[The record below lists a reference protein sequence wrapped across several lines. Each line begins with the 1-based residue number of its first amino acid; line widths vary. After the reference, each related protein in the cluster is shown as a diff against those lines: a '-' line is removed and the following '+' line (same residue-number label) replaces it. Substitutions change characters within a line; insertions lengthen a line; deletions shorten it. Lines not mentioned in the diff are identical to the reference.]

1 MKKRRTRRDKVRASS
16 RKLVSRKKR
25 VVSLKDVA
33 GSDKQEIRWLRAD
46 LTKSLWLTM
55 LAVGVEVA
63 LWYFLSLSY

>member
-1 MKKRRTRRDKVRASS
+1 MKKRRT
-16 RKLVSRKKR
+16 RKLVSRKKK

-33 GSDKQEIRWLRAD
+33 DSDKQEIRWLRAD

-63 LWYFLSLSY
+63 LWYFLKP

>member
-16 RKLVSRKKR
+16 RKLVSRKKK
-25 VVSLKDVA
+25 VVGLKDVA

-63 LWYFLSLSY
+63 LWYFLKP

>member
-1 MKKRRTRRDKVRASS
+1 MKKRRTRRDKVRASN

-25 VVSLKDVA
+25 VVNLKDVV
-33 GSDKQEIRWLRAD
+33 GSDKQEIRWLRTD

-63 LWYFLSLSY
+63 LWYFLKP

>member
-63 LWYFLSLSY
+63 LWYFLKP

>member
-1 MKKRRTRRDKVRASS
+1 MKKRRTRRDKVRANS
-16 RKLVSRKKR
+16 RKLVSRKKK

-33 GSDKQEIRWLRAD
+33 DSDKQEIRWLRAD

-63 LWYFLSLSY
+63 LWYFLKP

>member
-33 GSDKQEIRWLRAD
+33 SSDKQEIRWLRAD

-63 LWYFLSLSY
+63 LWYFLKP

>member
-16 RKLVSRKKR
+16 RKLVSRKKK

-33 GSDKQEIRWLRAD
+33 DSDKQEIRWLRAD

-63 LWYFLSLSY
+63 LWYFLKP

>member
-1 MKKRRTRRDKVRASS
+1 MKKRRTRRDKVRASN
-16 RKLVSRKKR
+16 RKLVSRKKK

-33 GSDKQEIRWLRAD
+33 DSDKQEIRWLRAD

-63 LWYFLSLSY
+63 LWYFLKP

>member
-1 MKKRRTRRDKVRASS
+1 MKKRRTRRDKVRASN

-25 VVSLKDVA
+25 VVNLKDVV

-63 LWYFLSLSY
+63 LWYFLKP

>member
-25 VVSLKDVA
+25 VVNLKDVV

-63 LWYFLSLSY
+63 LWYFLKP